1 MMSLLHSSAVVV
13 AAIDLVHR
21 DDERNRQSTKRRGI
35 DGGKLPAG
43 HILTREEAKRAV
55 CAR

>member
-1 MMSLLHSSAVVV
+1 MALSHSSAVVV

-21 DDERNRQSTKRRGI
+21 DDERNRQSMKRRGI